1 MSIKAIDWA
10 FRVQSPTLSSA
21 DAFVLVA
28 LADNADDRGL
38 AYPSIETIAR
48 KTKHDRKTVERAL
61 HRLENSG
68 FIQDSGQRVGR
79 TKSVKVFRLQ
89 WADER
94 TEATPK
100 AGELSDTKNGVALAP
115 SDPTSYPKN
124 GVSKLPQKRGI
135 EPSYITKEPKK
146 RNQLSKFIEFLI
158 EDPRFDG
165 LDVEA
170 EVERAV
176 EWYKKK
182 NRPVTERLLENWLL
196 HAEQPL
202 EEDEEEVGSLA
213 GEDYYSWEGWTE
225 ERRRALLELW
235 PRAAE
240 PPVRW
245 DKLSADVKEQIETRV
260 KEGWG

>member
-10 FRVQSPTLSSA
+10 FRVQASTLSSA

-28 LADNADDRGL
+28 LADNSDDRGL
-38 AYPSIETIAR
+38 AYPSIETISR

-61 HRLENSG
+61 HRLEKSG

-79 TKSVKVFRLQ
+79 TKSVKVFRLK

-94 TEATPK
+94 TEANPNL
-100 AGELSDTKNGVALAP
+100 GQLSNTENGVASVP

-165 LDVEA
+165 LDVED
-170 EVERAV
+170 EVARAV
-176 EWYKKK
+176 EWCEKK
-182 NRPVTERLLENWLL
+182 NKALTERFLESWLL

-202 EEDEEEVGSLA
+202 EKDEEEVGALA
-213 GEDYYSWEGWTE
+213 CEPYYSWEGWTQ

-235 PRAAE
+235 PGAAQ
-240 PPVRW
+240 PPQRW
-245 DKLSADVKEQIETRV
+245 DKLSADIKEMIETRV